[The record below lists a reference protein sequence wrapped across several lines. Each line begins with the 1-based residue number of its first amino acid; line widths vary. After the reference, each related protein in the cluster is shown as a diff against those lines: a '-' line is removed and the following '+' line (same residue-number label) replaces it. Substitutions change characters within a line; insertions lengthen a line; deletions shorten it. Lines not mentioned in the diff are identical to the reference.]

1 MDEALRFFRLYE
13 GWIYFFIALGAVLY
27 LRRLFVNFR
36 EMRSTIFGL
45 ERTSAQTRFNQ
56 AVTVLVLLILIGIGE
71 FVIVSY
77 IAPLRPE
84 SIPLLTPTID
94 LLATATATLPAESTP
109 DGTGPAEDGATPVP
123 TPTIDARIGQ
133 CVAGVLEIT
142 FPEPADQL
150 LGEVE
155 ITGSANVDNFGF
167 YKLEVTPQSQ
177 ATWRTIQA
185 GRIPVQDGVLVTN
198 WDTSTLAPGDY
209 LLRLVV
215 TDANGFLLP
224 DCQVPITILLP
235 QEG

>member
-27 LRRLFVNFR
+27 LRRLFTNFR

-45 ERTSAQTRFNQ
+45 ERTSSQARFNQ

-77 IAPLRPE
+77 VAPLRPE
-84 SIPLLTPTID
+84 SNPLLTPTID
-94 LLATATATLPAESTP
+94 LLATPTATLPATETP
-109 DGTGPAEDGATPVP
+109 DGFVEEEVGTPVP
-123 TPTIDARIGQ
+123 TPTIDARIGE
-133 CVAGVLEIT
+133 CVPGVLEIT
-142 FPEPADQL
+142 SPEPADQL
-150 LGEVE
+150 IGAVE
-155 ITGSANVDNFGF
+155 IIGSANVDNFGF
-167 YKLEVTPQSQ
+167 YKLEVTPQTQ

-185 GRIPVQDGVLVTN
+185 GRVPVQDGVLVSS

-215 TDANGFLLP
+215 TNAAGELLP
-224 DCQVPITILLP
+224 DCQVPITILSP
-235 QEG
+235 QE

>member
-27 LRRLFVNFR
+27 LRRLFASFR

-45 ERTSAQTRFNQ
+45 ERSSAQNRFNQ

-77 IAPLRPE
+77 VAPLRPE
-84 SIPLLTPTID
+84 SNPLLTPTID
-94 LLATATATLPAESTP
+94 LLATPTATLPAGDSTEVVLEE
-109 DGTGPAEDGATPVP
+109 GEEAETPVP
-123 TPTIDARIGQ
+123 SPTVDARIGQ

-142 FPEPADQL
+142 SPEPADQL

-155 ITGSANVDNFGF
+155 ITGSANVENFGF

-185 GRIPVQDGVLVTN
+185 GRVPVQDGVLVTS

-215 TDANGFLLP
+215 TNAAGELLP
-224 DCQVPITILLP
+224 DCQVPITILIP
-235 QEG
+235 QE

>member
-45 ERTSAQTRFNQ
+45 ERTSAQNRFNQ

-84 SIPLLTPTID
+84 SNPLLTPTID
-94 LLATATATLPAESTP
+94 LLATATATLPVNETP
-109 DGTGPAEDGATPVP
+109 EPGTEEEDEGTPVP

-133 CVAGVLEIT
+133 CVAGELEIT
-142 FPEPADQL
+142 SPEPADQL
-150 LGEVE
+150 IGAVE
-155 ITGSANVDNFGF
+155 IIGSANVENFGF
-167 YKLEVTPQSQ
+167 YKLEVTPQNQ

-185 GRIPVQDGVLVTN
+185 GREPVQDGVLVAS

-215 TDANGFLLP
+215 TNAAGDLLP
-224 DCQVPITILLP
+224 DCQVPITILIS
-235 QEG
+235 QE

>member
-27 LRRLFVNFR
+27 LRRLFTNFR
-36 EMRSTIFGL
+36 EMRGTIFGL

-77 IAPLRPE
+77 VAPLRPE
-84 SIPLLTPTID
+84 SNPLVTPTID
-94 LLATATATLPAESTP
+94 LLATATATLPAGETPESGEPLEEGETP
-109 DGTGPAEDGATPVP
+109 EPSP
-123 TPTIDARIGQ
+123 TVDARIGQ
-133 CVAGVLEIT
+133 CVPGVLEIT
-142 FPEPADQL
+142 SPEPGDQL

-155 ITGSANVDNFGF
+155 IIGSANIENFGF
-167 YKLEVTPQSQ
+167 YKLEFTPQSQ

-185 GRIPVQDGVLVTN
+185 GRVPVQDGVLVTS
-198 WDTSTLAPGDY
+198 WDTSTVAPGDY

-215 TDANGFLLP
+215 TNAAGDLLP
-224 DCQVPITILLP
+224 DCQVPITILIP
-235 QEG
+235 QE

>member
-1 MDEALRFFRLYE
+1 MDEALRFFRVYE
-13 GWIYFFIALGAVLY
+13 GWIYFFLALGGLIY
-27 LRRLFVNFR
+27 LRRLLANWR

-45 ERTSAQTRFNQ
+45 EKETAQVRFNQ
-56 AVTVLVLLILIGIGE
+56 AITVLVLMILIGIGE

-77 IAPLRPE
+77 VVPLRPE
-84 SIPLLTPTID
+84 ASPLLTPTID
-94 LLATATATLPAESTP
+94 LLATATTTLEPDAVTAVTSGTP
-109 DGTGPAEDGATPVP
+109 EAGP

-133 CVAGVLEIT
+133 CQANVLEIT
-142 FPEPADQL
+142 SPQPGDQL

-155 ITGSANVDNFGF
+155 ISGSASVENFGF

-185 GRIPVQDGVLVTN
+185 GREPVQAGILVTS

-215 TDANGFLLP
+215 TTASGDSLP

-235 QEG
+235 QE

>member
-27 LRRLFVNFR
+27 LRRLFVSFR

-45 ERTSAQTRFNQ
+45 ERSSAQNGFNQ

-84 SIPLLTPTID
+84 SNPLLTPTID
-94 LLATATATLPAESTP
+94 LLSTATATLPVEETTP
-109 DGTGPAEDGATPVP
+109 EVIEDGVTPVP
-123 TPTIDARIGQ
+123 SPTIDARIGQ
-133 CVAGVLEIT
+133 CVPGVLEIT
-142 FPEPADQL
+142 SPEPADQL

-155 ITGSANVDNFGF
+155 ITGSANVENFGF

-185 GRIPVQDGVLVTN
+185 GRVPVQDGVLVTS

-215 TDANGFLLP
+215 TNAAGELLP
-224 DCQVPITILLP
+224 DCQVPITILIP
-235 QEG
+235 QE